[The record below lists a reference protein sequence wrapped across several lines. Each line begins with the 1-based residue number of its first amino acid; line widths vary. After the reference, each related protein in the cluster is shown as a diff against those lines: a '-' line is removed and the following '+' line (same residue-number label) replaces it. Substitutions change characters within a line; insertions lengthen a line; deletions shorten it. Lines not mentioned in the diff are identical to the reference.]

1 MSRATSL
8 YTPFEAPYRMA
19 MGLMAM
25 PEDEWFEIDETFA
38 EQLLEKRRLLSER
51 HDDVYREVDGSHA
64 AQAEFRD
71 AIFAHL
77 PRVHPEHY
85 QADGDTL
92 LIPALDERW
101 ARDDA
106 RFSPL
111 DLAARW
117 VQEDLCLMEPGADG
131 RWVLTAASVCFPSRW
146 RLAEKIGRPLDEIH
160 VPAPGVNE
168 KLARPMA
175 RFFDQLKPGR
185 SVWRLNWSVMDDP
198 ALFQPTGRDRGDLRD
213 DITAENAGE
222 RLWLRSERQTL
233 RRLSETP
240 AILFTIRLHV
250 RPLSDLESRPEAA
263 ARLAESLATMPA
275 NIYRYKS
282 VRPYG
287 EALREYLTHLSRTD
301 I

>member
-25 PEDEWFEIDETFA
+25 PEAEWFEIDETFVD
-38 EQLLEKRRLLSER
+38 QLREKRRLLSER
-51 HDDVYREVDGSHA
+51 HADVYREVAGSEA
-64 AQAEFRD
+64 AQAEVRD

-77 PRVHPEHY
+77 PRFHPEHY
-85 QADGDTL
+85 RADGDAL

-101 ARDDA
+101 ARDDD
-106 RFSPL
+106 RFAPL

-117 VQEDLCLMEPGADG
+117 VQEDLCLMQPGADG
-131 RWVLTAASVCFPSRW
+131 RWLLTAASVCFPSRW

-160 VPAPGVNE
+160 APAPGVND

-175 RFFDQLKPGR
+175 RFFDMLKPGR
-185 SVWRLNWSVMDDP
+185 AVWRLNWSVMDDP
-198 ALFQPTGRDRGDLRD
+198 ALYQPTGRSRADRRD

-233 RRLSETP
+233 SRLSETP
-240 AILFTIRLHV
+240 AVLFTIRLHV
-250 RPLSDLESRPEAA
+250 RPLSALAERPEAA

-275 NIYRYKS
+275 EVYRYKS

-287 EALREYLTHLSRTD
+287 EALAEYLKHLSRTD